1 MGENKLLPLLR
12 KIRFEGE
19 GGTSANGGRILEEG
33 MENQRT
39 AARNEM
45 VDSGMEKT
53 RMGHSTFVREVTAV
67 YRGARRAVT
76 KIKEPKCSADF
87 IRKILPDNSRE
98 HFVALY
104 LDGAHKVVA
113 FSVVSTGTANSC
125 HVHPREIFQGA
136 ILAGAV
142 AIIVGHNHPS
152 GDPTPSDQDISVTE
166 RLEQTAEVVGIPLI
180 DHIVVGIDRAIS
192 IQEWRSGNRW

>member
-1 MGENKLLPLLR
+1 MKNQGIEAR
-12 KIRFEGE
+12 SE
-19 GGTSANGGRILEEG
+19 
-33 MENQRT
+33 MESCVKDE
-39 AARNEM
+39 AIA
-45 VDSGMEKT
+45 VC
-53 RMGHSTFVREVTAV
+53 STFVREVTAV
-67 YRGARRAVT
+67 YRGARRAVS

-113 FSVVSTGTANSC
+113 FSVVSTGTANFC
-125 HVHPREIFQGA
+125 HLHPREIFQRA

-152 GDPTPSDQDISVTE
+152 GDVTPSGDDRKVTACLSDAGKLLGI
-166 RLEQTAEVVGIPLI
+166 RLL
-180 DHIVVGIDRAIS
+180 DHVIVVEDGFHSFSKAGDI
-192 IQEWRSGNRW
+192 

>member
-67 YRGARRAVT
+67 YRGARRATT

-125 HVHPREIFQGA
+125 HVHPREVFQGA

-152 GDPTPSDQDISVTE
+152 GDMTPSGDDRKVTACLSDAGKLLGI
-166 RLEQTAEVVGIPLI
+166 RLL
-180 DHIVVGIDRAIS
+180 DHVIVVEDGFHSFSKAGDI
-192 IQEWRSGNRW
+192 